1 MTKQATCLDV
11 ARACGVSTAT
21 VSMALRGMARVAP
34 RTRKLVEAQA
44 ARLGYSPDNAASLL
58 GRRRAKGRVKRERMV
73 VAVLDAAPRPREPQA
88 PEIAGFDCRFF
99 RLTETAPVQ
108 KLLDQL
114 WHQGVAGIVL
124 RAFHGKLWPVAE
136 MAAADWSRFCVV
148 KLSRALPEL
157 PFHLVRHSAAD
168 YMRLT
173 LEKTVAAGYR
183 RIAVIQHTS
192 ASEIDDDARY
202 GVVKAYQERRCPPGV
217 RIDMR
222 EVPEEEMRKVSRGTA
237 SWLRSQRPDAVIVPV
252 ASMFFALRDM
262 VPRLPAR
269 VGVAA
274 LFTNGRPVGDGPTVS
289 GCDTA
294 YGELHARA
302 LELLRDLILRGE
314 RGFVA
319 RVSEHVVE
327 PQWIEGE
334 TLPPVPHPRRR
345 GPRT

>member
-1 MTKQATCLDV
+1 MPKQATCLDV

-44 ARLGYSPDNAASLL
+44 ARLGYSADNAASLL
-58 GRRRAKGRVKRERMV
+58 ARRRAQSRGKSDKMA
-73 VAVLDAAPRPREPQA
+73 VAVLDAAPRAHEPQE
-88 PEIAGFDCRFF
+88 PELAGFDCRFF
-99 RLTETAPVQ
+99 RLDESVPVQ
-108 KLLDQL
+108 TLLDQL
-114 WHQGVAGIVL
+114 WHQGVAGIIL
-124 RAFHGKLWPVAE
+124 RAFHGNTWPVAE

-173 LEKTVAAGYR
+173 LEKTVASGYK
-183 RIAVIQHTS
+183 RIAVILHKS
-192 ASEIDDDARY
+192 ASEVDDDARY
-202 GVVKAYQERRCPPGV
+202 GVVKAFQDRRCPPGV
-217 RIDMR
+217 HVGMT
-222 EVPEEEMRKVSRGTA
+222 EVPAEEIQVISRGTA

-252 ASMFFALRDM
+252 ASMFYALRDM

-274 LFTNGRPVGDGPTVS
+274 VLADGRPVGDGPLVS
-289 GCDTA
+289 GCDTV
-294 YGELHARA
+294 YGELQARA

-314 RGFVA
+314 RGFPD

-334 TLPPVPHPRRR
+334 TLVPVTQPHRRCS
-345 GPRT
+345 GA